1 MAGSE
6 TRPQVPG
13 AGLPLPGPTE
23 RETLL
28 RVEDL
33 HAGYGQQEVLRG
45 VSLAVRPGEVVC
57 IIGPN
62 GAGKSTLLR
71 TVFGML
77 RPTRGAIL
85 LDGTSLVG
93 RRPPEVLRL
102 GVAYVPQGVSVLPN
116 LTVEDNLR
124 LGAYTRSDPHV
135 GRDVERVFDLFPAL
149 AARRRRLA
157 RTLSGG
163 ERRMLEIA
171 RVLLLH
177 PRLVLLDEP
186 TIGLSGVAMEFIY
199 EKIREFHR
207 QGVAVLLVE
216 QNART
221 ALRHSHRA
229 YVLEQGRVRFE
240 GSGEEILDH
249 PEVRRAY
256 LGGRG

>member
-1 MAGSE
+1 MDGS
-6 TRPQVPG
+6 P
-13 AGLPLPGPTE
+13 A
-23 RETLL
+23 LL
-28 RVEDL
+28 AVDDL

-45 VSLAVRPGEVVC
+45 VTLTVRPAETVC

-71 TVFGML
+71 TVFGFL
-77 RPTRGAIL
+77 RPARGTIFFA
-85 LDGTSLVG
+85 GTSLVG
-93 RRPPEVLRL
+93 RRPPEILRQ
-102 GVAYVPQGVSVLPN
+102 GIAYVPQGVSVLPR
-116 LTVEDNLR
+116 LSVEDNLLLAAYIREDRGVRGDIER
-124 LGAYTRSDPHV
+124 LLVS
-135 GRDVERVFDLFPAL
+135 FPAL
-149 AARRRRLA
+149 AERRRRPA

-171 RVLLLH
+171 RILLVH

-186 TIGLSGVAMEFIY
+186 TIGLAGVVMEFVY

-207 QGVAVLLVE
+207 RGVAVLLVE

-240 GSGEEILDH
+240 GSGEEILAH
-249 PEVRRAY
+249 PDVRRAY
-256 LGGRG
+256 LGERV